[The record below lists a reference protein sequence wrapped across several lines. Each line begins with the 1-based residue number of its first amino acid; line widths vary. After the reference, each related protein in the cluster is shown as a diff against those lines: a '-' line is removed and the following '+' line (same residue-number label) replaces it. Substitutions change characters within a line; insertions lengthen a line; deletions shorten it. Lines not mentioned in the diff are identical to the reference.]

1 MTKKKNNKNTGN
13 EEIQQIMDEI
23 KNAQNPTITID
34 TDRKLDDGTWETTHE
49 EQESEGVDVKTI
61 EEMKMK
67 HQQKDLDLVVPDDAP
82 VPQSPEDMNLS
93 DEELAAV
100 AELEKEYND
109 KHPEKGA
116 NKGVQGV
123 SVAKVEQHPAKHKK
137 PAKNAP
143 KRIEDYEPKEI
154 PDEAM
159 QVYNLL
165 LAGKSEPELRV
176 MYPKW
181 SKRKFKAIIQ
191 RANALIAIAVKD
203 KDAAKADVLA
213 KFQHLYNLAYKVG
226 NIKECSRALE
236 NIAKINGLTTNLN
249 ISDSNFI
256 ALWGNQTNVN
266 K

>member
-1 MTKKKNNKNTGN
+1 MSKKNKNKTTGN
-13 EEIQQIMDEI
+13 EEIQQIMEEI
-23 KNAQNPTITID
+23 KTAQKGDGKVTID
-34 TDRKLDDGTWETTHE
+34 IDTIDENGNRVNEHE
-49 EQESEGVDVKTI
+49 ETESDVLSVEDMKEKFPDFNPNF
-61 EEMKMK
+61 EEIGKEFEK
-67 HQQKDLDLVVPDDAP
+67 PETVAAPERVEDAP
-82 VPQSPEDMNLS
+82 KN
-93 DEELAAV
+93 
-100 AELEKEYND
+100 
-109 KHPEKGA
+109 A

-123 SVAKVEQHPAKHKK
+123 PVAKVEQHPTKHNK
-137 PAKNAP
+137 PAKNAT

-159 QVYNLL
+159 QVYNLM
-165 LAGKSEPELRV
+165 LAGTSEPELKV

-181 SKRKFKAIIQ
+181 SKRKFKAIIT
-191 RANALIAIAVKD
+191 RAKALIAIAVQD
-203 KDAAKADVLA
+203 KEAAKADVLA
-213 KFQHLYNLAYKVG
+213 KFNHLYNLAYKVG

>member
-1 MTKKKNNKNTGN
+1 MGKKNKKANGN
-13 EEIQQIMDEI
+13 EEIQAIMAEI
-23 KNAQNPTITID
+23 KNAQPKEGAKVIID
-34 TDRKLDDGTWETTHE
+34 TTQRDENGKTVETHQ
-49 EQESEGVDVKTI
+49 EQIVGEPETDVKTI
-61 EEMKMK
+61 EEMKAEYPDFNPDFENANNPE
-67 HQQKDLDLVVPDDAP
+67 KDFG
-82 VPQSPEDMNLS
+82 LS
-93 DEELAAV
+93 DDERKDIEELQ
-100 AELEKEYND
+100 KEYNTKHGIKNAPQSTNGGKVD
-109 KHPEKGA
+109 KLPT
-116 NKGVQGV
+116 
-123 SVAKVEQHPAKHKK
+123 KHKK

-159 QVYNLL
+159 QVYNLM

-176 MYPKW
+176 MYADW
-181 SKRKFKAIIQ
+181 SKRKFKAIMQ
-191 RANALIAIAVKD
+191 RAKSLIAVAIQD
-203 KDAAKADVLA
+203 KESAKADVLA

-236 NIAKINGLTTNLN
+236 NIAKINQLTTNLN

>member
-1 MTKKKNNKNTGN
+1 MSKKNKNKTTGN
-13 EEIQQIMDEI
+13 EEIQQIMEEI
-23 KNAQNPTITID
+23 KTAQKGDGKVTID
-34 TDRKLDDGTWETTHE
+34 IDPIDENGNRVNEHE
-49 EQESEGVDVKTI
+49 ETESDVLSV
-61 EEMKMK
+61 EEMKEK
-67 HQQKDLDLVVPDDAP
+67 FPDFNPNFEEIGKEFEKPETVAAPERVEDAP
-82 VPQSPEDMNLS
+82 
-93 DEELAAV
+93 
-100 AELEKEYND
+100 KT
-109 KHPEKGA
+109 A

-123 SVAKVEQHPAKHKK
+123 PVAKVEQHPTKHNK

-159 QVYNLL
+159 QVYNLM
-165 LAGKSEPELRV
+165 LAGTSEPELKV

-181 SKRKFKAIIQ
+181 SKRKFKAIVT
-191 RANALIAIAVKD
+191 RAKALIAIAVQD
-203 KDAAKADVLA
+203 KEAAKADVLA
-213 KFQHLYNLAYKVG
+213 KFNHLYNLAYKVG

>member
-1 MTKKKNNKNTGN
+1 MSKKNKNKTTGN
-13 EEIQQIMDEI
+13 EEIQQIMEEI
-23 KNAQNPTITID
+23 KTAQKGDGKVTID
-34 TDRKLDDGTWETTHE
+34 IDTIDENGNRVNEHE
-49 EQESEGVDVKTI
+49 ETESDVLSV
-61 EEMKMK
+61 EEMKEK
-67 HQQKDLDLVVPDDAP
+67 FPDFNPNFEEIGKEFEKPETVAAPERVGDAP
-82 VPQSPEDMNLS
+82 
-93 DEELAAV
+93 
-100 AELEKEYND
+100 KT
-109 KHPEKGA
+109 A
-116 NKGVQGV
+116 NKGVQGIP
-123 SVAKVEQHPAKHKK
+123 VAKVEQHPAKHNK

-159 QVYNLL
+159 QVYNLM
-165 LAGKSEPELRV
+165 LAGTSEPELKV

-181 SKRKFKAIIQ
+181 SKRKFKAIIT
-191 RANALIAIAVKD
+191 RAKALIAIAVQD
-203 KDAAKADVLA
+203 KEAAKADVLA
-213 KFQHLYNLAYKVG
+213 KFNHLYNLAYKVG

>member
-1 MTKKKNNKNTGN
+1 MSKKNKNKTTGN
-13 EEIQQIMDEI
+13 EEIQQIMEEI
-23 KNAQNPTITID
+23 KTAQKGDGKVTID
-34 TDRKLDDGTWETTHE
+34 IDTIDENGNRVNEHE
-49 EQESEGVDVKTI
+49 ETESDVLSV
-61 EEMKMK
+61 EEMKEK
-67 HQQKDLDLVVPDDAP
+67 FPDFNPNFEEIGKEFEKPETVAAPEKVGDAP
-82 VPQSPEDMNLS
+82 
-93 DEELAAV
+93 
-100 AELEKEYND
+100 KT
-109 KHPEKGA
+109 A

-123 SVAKVEQHPAKHKK
+123 PVAKVEQHPTKHNK

-159 QVYNLL
+159 QVYNLM
-165 LAGKSEPELRV
+165 LAGTSEPELKV

-181 SKRKFKAIIQ
+181 SKRKFKAIIT
-191 RANALIAIAVKD
+191 RAKALIAIAVQD
-203 KDAAKADVLA
+203 KEAAKADVLA
-213 KFQHLYNLAYKVG
+213 KFNHLYNLAYKVG

>member
-1 MTKKKNNKNTGN
+1 MSKKNRNKTTGN
-13 EEIQQIMDEI
+13 EEIQQIMEEI
-23 KNAQNPTITID
+23 KTAQKGDGKVTID
-34 TDRKLDDGTWETTHE
+34 IDTIDENGNRVNEHE
-49 EQESEGVDVKTI
+49 ETESDVLSV
-61 EEMKMK
+61 EEMKEK
-67 HQQKDLDLVVPDDAP
+67 FPDFNPNFEEIGKEFEKPETVAAPERVEDAP
-82 VPQSPEDMNLS
+82 
-93 DEELAAV
+93 
-100 AELEKEYND
+100 KT
-109 KHPEKGA
+109 A

-123 SVAKVEQHPAKHKK
+123 PVAKVEQHPTKHNK

-159 QVYNLL
+159 QVYNLM
-165 LAGKSEPELRV
+165 LAGTSEPELKV

-181 SKRKFKAIIQ
+181 SKRKFKAIIT
-191 RANALIAIAVKD
+191 RAKALIAIAVQD
-203 KDAAKADVLA
+203 KEAAKADVLA
-213 KFQHLYNLAYKVG
+213 KFNHLYNLAYKVG

>member
-1 MTKKKNNKNTGN
+1 MSKKNKNKTTGN

-23 KNAQNPTITID
+23 KNAPKGDGKVTID
-34 TDRKLDDGTWETTHE
+34 IDTIDENGNRVNEHE
-49 EQESEGVDVKTI
+49 ETESDALSV
-61 EEMKMK
+61 EEMKEK
-67 HQQKDLDLVVPDDAP
+67 FPDFNPNFEEIGKEFEKPETVAAPERVEDAP
-82 VPQSPEDMNLS
+82 
-93 DEELAAV
+93 
-100 AELEKEYND
+100 KT
-109 KHPEKGA
+109 A

-123 SVAKVEQHPAKHKK
+123 PVAKVEQHPTKHNK

-159 QVYNLL
+159 QVYNLM
-165 LAGKSEPELRV
+165 LAGTSEPELKV

-181 SKRKFKAIIQ
+181 SKRKFKAIIT
-191 RANALIAIAVKD
+191 RAKALIAIAVQD
-203 KDAAKADVLA
+203 KEAAKADVLA
-213 KFQHLYNLAYKVG
+213 KFNHLYNLAYKVG

>member
-1 MTKKKNNKNTGN
+1 MSKKNKNKTTGN
-13 EEIQQIMDEI
+13 EEIQQIMEEI
-23 KNAQNPTITID
+23 KTAQKGDGKVTID
-34 TDRKLDDGTWETTHE
+34 IDTIDENGNRVNEHE
-49 EQESEGVDVKTI
+49 ETESDVLSV
-61 EEMKMK
+61 EEMKEK
-67 HQQKDLDLVVPDDAP
+67 FPDFNPNFEEIGKEFEKPETVAAPERVGDAP
-82 VPQSPEDMNLS
+82 
-93 DEELAAV
+93 
-100 AELEKEYND
+100 KT
-109 KHPEKGA
+109 A

-123 SVAKVEQHPAKHKK
+123 PVAKVEQHPTKHNK

-159 QVYNLL
+159 QVYNLM
-165 LAGKSEPELRV
+165 LAGTSEPELKV

-181 SKRKFKAIIQ
+181 SKRKFKAIIT
-191 RANALIAIAVKD
+191 RAKALIAIAVQD
-203 KDAAKADVLA
+203 KEAAKADVLA
-213 KFQHLYNLAYKVG
+213 KFNHLYNLAYKVG

>member
-1 MTKKKNNKNTGN
+1 MLFRS
-13 EEIQQIMDEI
+13 
-23 KNAQNPTITID
+23 P
-34 TDRKLDDGTWETTHE
+34 ETVAAPE
-49 EQESEGVDVKTI
+49 RVG
-61 EEMKMK
+61 
-67 HQQKDLDLVVPDDAP
+67 DAP
-82 VPQSPEDMNLS
+82 KN
-93 DEELAAV
+93 
-100 AELEKEYND
+100 
-109 KHPEKGA
+109 A

-123 SVAKVEQHPAKHKK
+123 PVAKVEQHPTKHNK

-159 QVYNLL
+159 QVYNLM
-165 LAGKSEPELRV
+165 LAGTSEPELKV

-181 SKRKFKAIIQ
+181 SKRKFKAIVT
-191 RANALIAIAVKD
+191 RAKALIAIAVQD
-203 KDAAKADVLA
+203 KEAAKADVLA
-213 KFQHLYNLAYKVG
+213 KFNHLYNLAYKVG

>member
-1 MTKKKNNKNTGN
+1 MSKKNKNKTTGN
-13 EEIQQIMDEI
+13 EEIQQIMEEI
-23 KNAQNPTITID
+23 KTAQKGDGKVTID
-34 TDRKLDDGTWETTHE
+34 IDTIDENGNRVNEHE
-49 EQESEGVDVKTI
+49 ETESDALSV
-61 EEMKMK
+61 EEMKEK
-67 HQQKDLDLVVPDDAP
+67 FPDFNPNFEEIGKDFEKPETVAAPERVGDAP
-82 VPQSPEDMNLS
+82 
-93 DEELAAV
+93 
-100 AELEKEYND
+100 KT
-109 KHPEKGA
+109 A

-123 SVAKVEQHPAKHKK
+123 PVAKVEQHPTKHNK

-159 QVYNLL
+159 QVYNLM
-165 LAGKSEPELRV
+165 LAGTSEPELKV

-181 SKRKFKAIIQ
+181 SKRKFKAIIT
-191 RANALIAIAVKD
+191 RAKALIAIAVQD
-203 KDAAKADVLA
+203 KEAAKADVLA
-213 KFQHLYNLAYKVG
+213 KFNHLYNLAYKVG

>member
-1 MTKKKNNKNTGN
+1 MSKKNKNKTTGN

-23 KNAQNPTITID
+23 KNAPKGDGKVTID
-34 TDRKLDDGTWETTHE
+34 IDTIDENGNRVNEHE
-49 EQESEGVDVKTI
+49 ETESDVLSV
-61 EEMKMK
+61 EEMKEK
-67 HQQKDLDLVVPDDAP
+67 FPDFNPNFEEIGKEFEKPETVAAPERVGDAQKT
-82 VPQSPEDMNLS
+82 
-93 DEELAAV
+93 
-100 AELEKEYND
+100 
-109 KHPEKGA
+109 A

-123 SVAKVEQHPAKHKK
+123 PVAKVEQHPTKHNK

-159 QVYNLL
+159 QVYNLM
-165 LAGKSEPELRV
+165 LAGTSEPELKV

-181 SKRKFKAIIQ
+181 SKRKFKAIIT
-191 RANALIAIAVKD
+191 RAKALIAIAVQD
-203 KDAAKADVLA
+203 KEAAKADVLA
-213 KFQHLYNLAYKVG
+213 KFNHLYNLAYKVG

>member
-1 MTKKKNNKNTGN
+1 MSKKNKNKTTGN
-13 EEIQQIMDEI
+13 EEIQQIMEEI
-23 KNAQNPTITID
+23 KTAQKGDGKVTID
-34 TDRKLDDGTWETTHE
+34 IDTIDENGNRVNEHE
-49 EQESEGVDVKTI
+49 ETESDVLSV
-61 EEMKMK
+61 EEMKEK
-67 HQQKDLDLVVPDDAP
+67 FPDFNPNFEEIGKEFEKPETVAAPERVEDAP
-82 VPQSPEDMNLS
+82 
-93 DEELAAV
+93 
-100 AELEKEYND
+100 KT
-109 KHPEKGA
+109 A

-123 SVAKVEQHPAKHKK
+123 PVAKLEQHPTKHNK

-159 QVYNLL
+159 QVYNLM
-165 LAGKSEPELRV
+165 LAGTSEPELKV

-181 SKRKFKAIIQ
+181 SKRKFKAIIT
-191 RANALIAIAVKD
+191 RAKALIAIAVQD
-203 KDAAKADVLA
+203 KEAAKADVLA
-213 KFQHLYNLAYKVG
+213 KFNHLYNLAYKVG

>member
-1 MTKKKNNKNTGN
+1 MTKKKKNKTTGN
-13 EEIQQIMDEI
+13 EEIREIMEQI
-23 KNAQNPTITID
+23 KNAPKDNGTITID

-49 EQESEGVDVKTI
+49 EQECDGVDVKTV
-61 EEMKMK
+61 EEMKAEYPDFNPDFENANNPE
-67 HQQKDLDLVVPDDAP
+67 KDFG
-82 VPQSPEDMNLS
+82 LS
-93 DEELAAV
+93 DDERKDIEELQ
-100 AELEKEYND
+100 KEYTA

-123 SVAKVEQHPAKHKK
+123 PVAKVEQHPTKHNK

>member
-1 MTKKKNNKNTGN
+1 MSKKNKNKTTGN
-13 EEIQQIMDEI
+13 EEIQQIMEEI
-23 KNAQNPTITID
+23 KTAQKGDGKVTID
-34 TDRKLDDGTWETTHE
+34 IDTIDENGNRVNEHE
-49 EQESEGVDVKTI
+49 ETESDVLSV
-61 EEMKMK
+61 EEMKEK
-67 HQQKDLDLVVPDDAP
+67 FPDFNPNFEEIGKEFEKPETVAAPEMVEDAP
-82 VPQSPEDMNLS
+82 
-93 DEELAAV
+93 
-100 AELEKEYND
+100 KT
-109 KHPEKGA
+109 A

-123 SVAKVEQHPAKHKK
+123 PVAKVEQHPTKHNK

-159 QVYNLL
+159 QVYNLM
-165 LAGKSEPELRV
+165 LAGTSEPELKV

-181 SKRKFKAIIQ
+181 SKRKFKAIVT
-191 RANALIAIAVKD
+191 RAKALIAIAVQD
-203 KDAAKADVLA
+203 KEAAKADVLA
-213 KFQHLYNLAYKVG
+213 KFNHLYNLAYKVG

>member
-1 MTKKKNNKNTGN
+1 MSKKNKNKTTGN

-23 KNAQNPTITID
+23 KNAPKGDGKVTID
-34 TDRKLDDGTWETTHE
+34 IDTIDENGNRVNEHE
-49 EQESEGVDVKTI
+49 ETESDVLSV
-61 EEMKMK
+61 EEMKEK
-67 HQQKDLDLVVPDDAP
+67 FPDFNPNFEEIGKEFEKPETVAAPEKVEDAP
-82 VPQSPEDMNLS
+82 
-93 DEELAAV
+93 
-100 AELEKEYND
+100 KT
-109 KHPEKGA
+109 A

-123 SVAKVEQHPAKHKK
+123 PVAKVEQHPTKHNK

-159 QVYNLL
+159 QVYNLM
-165 LAGKSEPELRV
+165 LAGTSEPELKV

-181 SKRKFKAIIQ
+181 SKRKFKAIVT
-191 RANALIAIAVKD
+191 RAKALIAIAVQD
-203 KDAAKADVLA
+203 KEAAKADVLA
-213 KFQHLYNLAYKVG
+213 KFNHLYNLAYKVG

>member
-1 MTKKKNNKNTGN
+1 MSKKNKNKTTGN
-13 EEIQQIMDEI
+13 EEIQQIMEEI
-23 KNAQNPTITID
+23 KTAQKGDGKVTID
-34 TDRKLDDGTWETTHE
+34 IDTIDENGNRVNEHE
-49 EQESEGVDVKTI
+49 ETESDVLSV
-61 EEMKMK
+61 EEMKEK
-67 HQQKDLDLVVPDDAP
+67 FPDFNPNFEEIGKEFEKPETVAAPERVGDAP
-82 VPQSPEDMNLS
+82 
-93 DEELAAV
+93 
-100 AELEKEYND
+100 KT
-109 KHPEKGA
+109 A

-123 SVAKVEQHPAKHKK
+123 PVAKVEQHPTKHNK

>member
-1 MTKKKNNKNTGN
+1 MSKKNKNKTTGN
-13 EEIQQIMDEI
+13 EEIQQIMEEI
-23 KNAQNPTITID
+23 KTAQKGDGKVTID
-34 TDRKLDDGTWETTHE
+34 IDTIDENGNRVNEHE
-49 EQESEGVDVKTI
+49 ETESDALSV
-61 EEMKMK
+61 EEMKEK
-67 HQQKDLDLVVPDDAP
+67 FPDFNPNFEEIGNEFEKPETVAAPERVGDAP
-82 VPQSPEDMNLS
+82 KN
-93 DEELAAV
+93 
-100 AELEKEYND
+100 
-109 KHPEKGA
+109 A

-123 SVAKVEQHPAKHKK
+123 PVAKVEQHPTKHNK

-159 QVYNLL
+159 QVYNLM
-165 LAGKSEPELRV
+165 LAGTSEPELKV

-181 SKRKFKAIIQ
+181 SKRKFKAIIT
-191 RANALIAIAVKD
+191 RAKALIAIAVQD
-203 KDAAKADVLA
+203 KEAAKADVLA
-213 KFQHLYNLAYKVG
+213 KFNHLYNLAYKVG

>member
-1 MTKKKNNKNTGN
+1 MGKKKNKVATGN

-23 KNAQNPTITID
+23 KNAPKGDGKVTID
-34 TDRKLDDGTWETTHE
+34 IDTIDENGNRVNEHE
-49 EQESEGVDVKTI
+49 ETESDVLSV
-61 EEMKMK
+61 EEMKEK
-67 HQQKDLDLVVPDDAP
+67 FPDFNPNFEEIGKEFEKPETVAAPERVGDAP
-82 VPQSPEDMNLS
+82 
-93 DEELAAV
+93 
-100 AELEKEYND
+100 KT
-109 KHPEKGA
+109 A

-123 SVAKVEQHPAKHKK
+123 PVAKVEQHPTKHNK

-159 QVYNLL
+159 QVYNLM
-165 LAGKSEPELRV
+165 LAGTSEPELKV

-181 SKRKFKAIIQ
+181 SKRKFKAIIT
-191 RANALIAIAVKD
+191 RAKALIAIAVQD
-203 KDAAKADVLA
+203 KEAAKADVLA
-213 KFQHLYNLAYKVG
+213 KFNHLYNLAYKVG

>member
-1 MTKKKNNKNTGN
+1 MSKKNKNKTTGN
-13 EEIQQIMDEI
+13 EEIQQIMEEI
-23 KNAQNPTITID
+23 KTAQKGDGKVTID
-34 TDRKLDDGTWETTHE
+34 IDTIDENGNRVNEHE
-49 EQESEGVDVKTI
+49 ETESDVLSV
-61 EEMKMK
+61 EEMKEK
-67 HQQKDLDLVVPDDAP
+67 FPDFNPNFEEIGKEFEKPETVAAPEKVGDAP
-82 VPQSPEDMNLS
+82 
-93 DEELAAV
+93 
-100 AELEKEYND
+100 KT
-109 KHPEKGA
+109 A

-123 SVAKVEQHPAKHKK
+123 PVAKVEQHPTKHNK

-159 QVYNLL
+159 QVYNLM
-165 LAGKSEPELRV
+165 LAGTSEPELKV

-181 SKRKFKAIIQ
+181 SKRKFKAIIN
-191 RANALIAIAVKD
+191 RAKALIAIAVQD
-203 KDAAKADVLA
+203 KEAAKADVLA
-213 KFQHLYNLAYKVG
+213 KFNHLYNLAYKVG

>member
-1 MTKKKNNKNTGN
+1 MSKKNKNKTTGN
-13 EEIQQIMDEI
+13 EEIQQIMEEI
-23 KNAQNPTITID
+23 KTAQKGDGKVTID
-34 TDRKLDDGTWETTHE
+34 IDTIDENGNRVNEHE
-49 EQESEGVDVKTI
+49 ETESDVLSV
-61 EEMKMK
+61 EEMKEK
-67 HQQKDLDLVVPDDAP
+67 FPDFNPNFEEIGKEFEKPETVAAPEKVEDAP
-82 VPQSPEDMNLS
+82 
-93 DEELAAV
+93 
-100 AELEKEYND
+100 KT
-109 KHPEKGA
+109 A

-123 SVAKVEQHPAKHKK
+123 PVAKVEQHPTKHNK

-159 QVYNLL
+159 QVYNLM
-165 LAGKSEPELRV
+165 LAGTSEPELKV

-181 SKRKFKAIIQ
+181 SKRKFKAIVT
-191 RANALIAIAVKD
+191 RAKALIAIAVQD
-203 KDAAKADVLA
+203 KEAAKADVLA
-213 KFQHLYNLAYKVG
+213 KFNHLYNLAYKVG

>member
-1 MTKKKNNKNTGN
+1 MSKKNKNKTTGN
-13 EEIQQIMDEI
+13 EEIQQIMEEI
-23 KNAQNPTITID
+23 KTAQKGDGKVTID
-34 TDRKLDDGTWETTHE
+34 IDTIDENGNRVNEHE
-49 EQESEGVDVKTI
+49 ETESDALSV
-61 EEMKMK
+61 EEMKEK
-67 HQQKDLDLVVPDDAP
+67 FPDFNPNFEEIGKDFEKPETVAAPEKVGDAP
-82 VPQSPEDMNLS
+82 
-93 DEELAAV
+93 
-100 AELEKEYND
+100 KT
-109 KHPEKGA
+109 A

-123 SVAKVEQHPAKHKK
+123 PVAKVEQHPTKHNK

-159 QVYNLL
+159 QVYNLM
-165 LAGKSEPELRV
+165 LAGTSEPELKV

-181 SKRKFKAIIQ
+181 SKRKFKAIIT
-191 RANALIAIAVKD
+191 RAKALIAIAVQD
-203 KDAAKADVLA
+203 KEAAKADVLA
-213 KFQHLYNLAYKVG
+213 KFNHLYNLAYKVG

>member
-1 MTKKKNNKNTGN
+1 MSKKNKNKTTGN
-13 EEIQQIMDEI
+13 EEIQQIMEEI
-23 KNAQNPTITID
+23 KTAQKGDGKVTID
-34 TDRKLDDGTWETTHE
+34 IDTIDENGNRVNEHE
-49 EQESEGVDVKTI
+49 ETESDVLSV
-61 EEMKMK
+61 EEMKEK
-67 HQQKDLDLVVPDDAP
+67 FPDFNPNFEEIGKEFEKPETVAAPERVEDAP
-82 VPQSPEDMNLS
+82 
-93 DEELAAV
+93 
-100 AELEKEYND
+100 KT
-109 KHPEKGA
+109 A

-123 SVAKVEQHPAKHKK
+123 PVAKVEQHPTKHNK

-159 QVYNLL
+159 QVYNLM
-165 LAGKSEPELRV
+165 LAGTSEPELKV

-181 SKRKFKAIIQ
+181 SKRKFKAIVT
-191 RANALIAIAVKD
+191 RAKALIAIAVQD
-203 KDAAKADVLA
+203 KEAAKADVLA
-213 KFQHLYNLAYKVG
+213 KFNHLYNLAYKVG

>member
-1 MTKKKNNKNTGN
+1 MSKKNKNKTTGN
-13 EEIQQIMDEI
+13 EEIQQIMEEI
-23 KNAQNPTITID
+23 KTAQKGDGKVTID
-34 TDRKLDDGTWETTHE
+34 IDTIDENGNRVNEHE
-49 EQESEGVDVKTI
+49 ETESDALSV
-61 EEMKMK
+61 EEMKEK
-67 HQQKDLDLVVPDDAP
+67 FPDFNPNFEEIGKEFEKPETVAAPERVGDAP
-82 VPQSPEDMNLS
+82 
-93 DEELAAV
+93 
-100 AELEKEYND
+100 KT
-109 KHPEKGA
+109 A

-123 SVAKVEQHPAKHKK
+123 PVAKVEQHPTKHNK

-159 QVYNLL
+159 QVYNLM
-165 LAGKSEPELRV
+165 LAGTSEPELKV

-181 SKRKFKAIIQ
+181 SKRKFKAIIT
-191 RANALIAIAVKD
+191 RAKALIAIAVQD
-203 KDAAKADVLA
+203 KEAAKADVLA
-213 KFQHLYNLAYKVG
+213 KFNHLYNLAYKVG

>member
-1 MTKKKNNKNTGN
+1 MSKKNKNKTTGN

-23 KNAQNPTITID
+23 KNAPKGDGKVTID
-34 TDRKLDDGTWETTHE
+34 IDTIDENGNRVNEHE
-49 EQESEGVDVKTI
+49 ETESDVLSV
-61 EEMKMK
+61 EEMKEK
-67 HQQKDLDLVVPDDAP
+67 FPDFNPNFEEIGKEFEKPETVAAPERVGDAP
-82 VPQSPEDMNLS
+82 
-93 DEELAAV
+93 
-100 AELEKEYND
+100 KT
-109 KHPEKGA
+109 A

-123 SVAKVEQHPAKHKK
+123 PVAKVEQHPTKHNK

-159 QVYNLL
+159 QVYNLM
-165 LAGKSEPELRV
+165 LAGTSEPELKV

-181 SKRKFKAIIQ
+181 SKRKFKAIIT
-191 RANALIAIAVKD
+191 RAKALIAIAVQD
-203 KDAAKADVLA
+203 KEAAKADVLA
-213 KFQHLYNLAYKVG
+213 KFNHLYNLAYKVG

>member
-1 MTKKKNNKNTGN
+1 MSKKNKNKTTGN
-13 EEIQQIMDEI
+13 EEIQQIMEEI
-23 KNAQNPTITID
+23 KTAQKGDGKVTID
-34 TDRKLDDGTWETTHE
+34 IDTIDENGNRVNEHE
-49 EQESEGVDVKTI
+49 ETESDVLSV
-61 EEMKMK
+61 EEMKEK
-67 HQQKDLDLVVPDDAP
+67 FPDFNPNFEEIGKEFEKPETVAAPERVEDAP
-82 VPQSPEDMNLS
+82 
-93 DEELAAV
+93 
-100 AELEKEYND
+100 KT
-109 KHPEKGA
+109 A

-123 SVAKVEQHPAKHKK
+123 PVAKVEQHPTKHNK

-159 QVYNLL
+159 QVYNLM
-165 LAGKSEPELRV
+165 LAGTSEPELKV

-181 SKRKFKAIIQ
+181 SKRKFKAIIT
-191 RANALIAIAVKD
+191 RAKALIAIAVQD
-203 KDAAKADVLA
+203 KEAAKADVLA
-213 KFQHLYNLAYKVG
+213 KFNHLYNLAYKVG